1 MNKKAQEWFEAKN
14 LDENLKK
21 QLLSYNEEQLN
32 DAFYT
37 DISFGTGGMRGVIG
51 AGTNRMNIYTL
62 RRANYGY
69 GKVLLA
75 HYEKPSVVIAY
86 DPRHMSYE
94 FSRDSACV
102 LASLG
107 IKVYLFDKITPTPEL
122 SFAVRFLHATGGIV
136 VTASHNPPE
145 YNGYKIYDHTGCQ
158 YVPELVDE
166 VIKEIDAA
174 PSYFDIVPKDYD
186 ALVKDG
192 LIEIVGPV
200 IDEAFL
206 NAVKGIQVKKDAKKE
221 IKIVFT
227 PLHGTSGY
235 LGKKLLTDLGY
246 DFVCVKEQ
254 MVPDGDFT
262 TVKSPNPENAS
273 AFELAIKYAKEANAD
288 LVIATDPDADRLG
301 IAVLHNGE
309 YHYLTGN
316 QTGAILINYLCTFRP
331 FPKAKLF
338 NTIVTGDLG
347 AKIARAHGIETF
359 STLTG
364 FKYIGEQAR
373 LLEGTDT
380 LFFFG
385 YEESYGYVIGDFVRD
400 KDSLQAI
407 TMISEAANYYHSI
420 GKDLVEVLNDLF
432 KEYGYHKEGLVNI
445 GLAGEEGAK
454 RIGRILDHFRY
465 HNPDGFDIV
474 AKEDYQLRKRTDYLD
489 GKETPLTLPISNV
502 VKFFLKDGSWF
513 VLRPSGTEPKMKVYI
528 ACVASSREE
537 AESKVKEIEDKVMKI
552 VEEVK

>member
-1 MNKKAQEWFEAKN
+1 MNNKAKEWFEAKN
-14 LDENLKK
+14 LEADLKE
-21 QLLSYNEEQLN
+21 QLNSYTEEELN

-37 DISFGTGGMRGVIG
+37 DITFGTGGMRGVIG

-75 HYEKPSVVIAY
+75 HYDNPSVAIAY
-86 DPRHMSYE
+86 DPRHKSLD
-94 FSRDSACV
+94 FAKDSARV

-107 IKVYLFDKITPTPEL
+107 VKVFLFDKITPTPEL

-158 YVPELVDE
+158 YVPDLVEE
-166 VIKEIDAA
+166 VISEIDKA
-174 PSYFDIVPKDYD
+174 PGYFDINPRPYSD
-186 ALVKDG
+186 LVKEG
-192 LIEIVGPV
+192 LIEIVGPEV
-200 IDEAFL
+200 DEAFL
-206 NAVKGIQVKKDAKKE
+206 NAVKGIQVKVGAKKE

-235 LGKKLLTDLGY
+235 LGSKLLTDLGY
-246 DFVCVKEQ
+246 DFVAVKEQ
-254 MVPDGDFT
+254 MVPDGDFS

-273 AFELAIKYAKEANAD
+273 AFELAIKYAKDAHAD

-309 YHYLTGN
+309 YKYLTGN
-316 QTGAILINYLCTFRP
+316 QTGAILINYLCKFRP

-338 NTIVTGDLG
+338 NTIVTGSLG
-347 AKIARAHGIETF
+347 AEIAKKHGIETF

-364 FKYIGEQAR
+364 FKYIGEQAT
-373 LLEGTDT
+373 LLENTNT
-380 LFFFG
+380 KFFFG

-420 GKDLVEVLNDLF
+420 GKTLVDVLEDLY
-432 KEYGYHKEGLVNI
+432 KEYGYHQEGLVNI

-454 RIGRILDHFRY
+454 KIGRILNHFRVS
-465 HNPDGFDIV
+465 NPAGFDIV
-474 AKEDYQLRKRTDYLD
+474 AKEDYELRKRYDYVT
-489 GKETPLTLPISNV
+489 GKESDLTLPVSNV
-502 VKFFLKDGSWF
+502 IKFFLKDGSWF

-528 ACVASSREE
+528 ACVAPTMD
-537 AESKVKEIEDKVMKI
+537 AAKAKVKEIEDKVMKI
-552 VEEVK
+552 VGDIE

>member
-1 MNKKAQEWFEAKN
+1 MNNKAKVWFEAKN
-14 LDENLKK
+14 LEADLKE
-21 QLLSYNEEQLN
+21 QLNSYTEEQLN

-37 DISFGTGGMRGVIG
+37 DITFGTGGMRGVIG

-75 HYEKPSVVIAY
+75 HYDKPSVAIAY
-86 DPRHMSYE
+86 DPRHKSLD
-94 FSRDSACV
+94 FAKDSARV

-107 IKVYLFDKITPTPEL
+107 IKVFLFDKITPTPEL

-158 YVPELVDE
+158 YVPDLVDE
-166 VIKEIDAA
+166 VIKEIDKA
-174 PSYFDIVPKDYD
+174 PGYFDINPKPYD
-186 ALVKDG
+186 ELVKEG
-192 LIEIVGPV
+192 LIEIIGKEV
-200 IDEAFL
+200 DEAFL
-206 NAVKGIQVKKDAKKE
+206 NAVKGIQVKAGAKKE

-235 LGKKLLTDLGY
+235 LGSKLLTDLGY
-246 DFVCVKEQ
+246 DFVAVKEQ
-254 MVPDGDFT
+254 MVPDGDFS

-309 YHYLTGN
+309 YKYLTGN
-316 QTGAILINYLCTFRP
+316 QTGAVLINYLCKFRP

-338 NTIVTGDLG
+338 NTIVTGSLG
-347 AKIARAHGIETF
+347 AEIAEKHGIETF

-364 FKYIGEQAR
+364 FKYIGEQAT

-380 LFFFG
+380 KFFFG

-420 GKDLVEVLNDLF
+420 GKTLVDVLEDLY
-432 KEYGYHKEGLVNI
+432 KEYGYHQEGLVNI

-454 RIGRILDHFRY
+454 KIGRILNHFRVN
-465 HNPDGFDIV
+465 NPAGFDIV
-474 AKEDYQLRKRTDYLD
+474 AKEDYELRKRYDYLE
-489 GKETPLTLPISNV
+489 GKESNLTLPVSNV
-502 VKFFLKDGSWF
+502 IKFFLKDGSWF

-528 ACVASSREE
+528 ACVAPSMDD
-537 AESKVKEIEDKVMKI
+537 AKAKVKDIENKVMKI
-552 VEEVK
+552 VGDID

>member
-1 MNKKAQEWFEAKN
+1 MNNKAKVWFEAKN
-14 LDENLKK
+14 LEADLKE
-21 QLLSYNEEQLN
+21 QLNSYTEEQLN

-37 DISFGTGGMRGVIG
+37 DITFGTGGMRGVIG

-75 HYEKPSVVIAY
+75 HYDKPSVAIAY
-86 DPRHMSYE
+86 DPRHKSLD
-94 FSRDSACV
+94 FAKDSARV

-107 IKVYLFDKITPTPEL
+107 IKVFLFDKITPTPEL

-158 YVPELVDE
+158 YVPDLVDE
-166 VIKEIDAA
+166 VIKEIDKA
-174 PSYFDIVPKDYD
+174 PGYFDINPKPYD
-186 ALVKDG
+186 ELVKEG
-192 LIEIVGPV
+192 LIEIIGKEV
-200 IDEAFL
+200 DEAFL
-206 NAVKGIQVKKDAKKE
+206 NAVKGIQVKAGAKKE

-235 LGKKLLTDLGY
+235 LGSKLLTDLGY
-246 DFVCVKEQ
+246 DFVAVKEQ
-254 MVPDGDFT
+254 MVPDGDFS

-301 IAVLHNGE
+301 ISVLHNGE
-309 YHYLTGN
+309 YKYLTGN
-316 QTGAILINYLCTFRP
+316 QTGAVLINYLCKFRP

-338 NTIVTGDLG
+338 NTIVTGSLG
-347 AKIARAHGIETF
+347 AEIAEKHGIETF

-364 FKYIGEQAR
+364 FKYIGEQAT

-380 LFFFG
+380 KFFFG

-420 GKDLVEVLNDLF
+420 GKTLVDVLEDLY
-432 KEYGYHKEGLVNI
+432 KEYGYHQEGLVNI

-454 RIGRILDHFRY
+454 KIGRILNHFRVN
-465 HNPDGFDIV
+465 NPAGFDIV
-474 AKEDYQLRKRTDYLD
+474 AKEDYELRKRYDYLE
-489 GKETPLTLPISNV
+489 GKESNLTLPVSNV
-502 VKFFLKDGSWF
+502 IKFFLKDGSWF

-528 ACVASSREE
+528 ACVAPSMDE
-537 AESKVKEIEDKVMKI
+537 AKAKVKDIENKVMKI
-552 VEEVK
+552 VGDID

>member
-1 MNKKAQEWFEAKN
+1 MNNKARVWFEAKN
-14 LDENLKK
+14 LEADLKE
-21 QLLSYNEEQLN
+21 QLNSYTEEELN

-37 DISFGTGGMRGVIG
+37 DITFGTGGMRGVIG

-75 HYEKPSVVIAY
+75 HYDKPSVAIAY
-86 DPRHMSYE
+86 DPRHKSLD
-94 FSRDSACV
+94 FAKDSARV

-107 IKVYLFDKITPTPEL
+107 VKVFLFDKITPTPEL

-158 YVPELVDE
+158 YVPDLVDE
-166 VIKEIDAA
+166 VIKEIDKA
-174 PSYFDIVPKDYD
+174 PGYFDINPRPYED
-186 ALVKDG
+186 LVKEG
-192 LIEIVGPV
+192 LIEIVGPEV
-200 IDEAFL
+200 DEAFL
-206 NAVKGIQVKKDAKKE
+206 NAVKGIQVKVGAKKE

-235 LGKKLLTDLGY
+235 LGSKLLTDLGY
-246 DFVCVKEQ
+246 DFVAVKEQ
-254 MVPDGDFT
+254 MVPDGDFS

-273 AFELAIKYAKEANAD
+273 AFELAIKYAKDVKAD

-309 YHYLTGN
+309 YKYLTGN
-316 QTGAILINYLCTFRP
+316 QTGAILINYLCKFRP

-338 NTIVTGDLG
+338 NTIVTGSLG
-347 AKIARAHGIETF
+347 AEIAKKHGIETF

-364 FKYIGEQAR
+364 FKYIGEQAT

-380 LFFFG
+380 KFFFG

-420 GKDLVEVLNDLF
+420 GKTLVDVLEDLY
-432 KEYGYHKEGLVNI
+432 KEYGYHQEGLVNI

-454 RIGRILDHFRY
+454 KIGRILNHFRVS
-465 HNPDGFDIV
+465 NPAGFDIV
-474 AKEDYQLRKRTDYLD
+474 AKEDYELRKRYDYVA
-489 GKETPLTLPISNV
+489 GKESDLTLPVSNV
-502 VKFFLKDGSWF
+502 IKFFLKDGSWF

-528 ACVASSREE
+528 ACVASTMD
-537 AESKVKEIEDKVMKI
+537 AAKAKVKEIEDKVMKI
-552 VEEVK
+552 VGDIE

>member
-1 MNKKAQEWFEAKN
+1 MNNKARVWFEAKN
-14 LDENLKK
+14 LEADLKE
-21 QLLSYNEEQLN
+21 QLNSYTEEELN

-37 DISFGTGGMRGVIG
+37 DITFGTGGMRGVIG

-75 HYEKPSVVIAY
+75 HYDKPSVASAY
-86 DPRHMSYE
+86 DPRHKSLD
-94 FSRDSACV
+94 FAKDSARV

-107 IKVYLFDKITPTPEL
+107 VKVFLFDKITPTPEL

-158 YVPELVDE
+158 YVPDLVDE
-166 VIKEIDAA
+166 VIKEIDKA
-174 PSYFDIVPKDYD
+174 PGYFDINPRPYED
-186 ALVKDG
+186 LVKEG
-192 LIEIVGPV
+192 LIEIVGPEV
-200 IDEAFL
+200 DEAFL
-206 NAVKGIQVKKDAKKE
+206 NAVKGIQVKVGAKKE

-235 LGKKLLTDLGY
+235 LGSKLLTDLGY
-246 DFVCVKEQ
+246 DFVAVKEQ
-254 MVPDGDFT
+254 MVPDGDFS

-273 AFELAIKYAKEANAD
+273 AFELAIKYAKDVKAD

-309 YHYLTGN
+309 YKYLTGN
-316 QTGAILINYLCTFRP
+316 QTGAILINYLCEFRP

-338 NTIVTGDLG
+338 NTIVTGSLG
-347 AKIARAHGIETF
+347 AEIAQKHGIETF

-364 FKYIGEQAR
+364 FKYIGEQAT

-380 LFFFG
+380 KFFFG

-420 GKDLVEVLNDLF
+420 GKTLVDVLEDLY
-432 KEYGYHKEGLVNI
+432 KEYGYHQEGLVNI

-454 RIGRILDHFRY
+454 KIGRILNHFRVS
-465 HNPDGFDIV
+465 NPAGFDIV
-474 AKEDYQLRKRTDYLD
+474 AKEDYELRKRYDYVA
-489 GKETPLTLPISNV
+489 GKESDLTLPVSNV
-502 VKFFLKDGSWF
+502 IKFFLKDGSWF

-528 ACVASSREE
+528 ACVAPSIE
-537 AESKVKEIEDKVMKI
+537 AAKAKVKEIEDKVMKI
-552 VEEVK
+552 VGDIE

>member
-1 MNKKAQEWFEAKN
+1 MNNKARVWFEAKN
-14 LDENLKK
+14 LEADLKE
-21 QLLSYNEEQLN
+21 QLNSYTEEQLN

-37 DISFGTGGMRGVIG
+37 DITFGTGGMRGVIG

-75 HYEKPSVVIAY
+75 HYDKPSVAIAY
-86 DPRHMSYE
+86 DPRHKSLD
-94 FSRDSACV
+94 FAKDSARV

-107 IKVYLFDKITPTPEL
+107 IKVFLFDKITPTPEL

-158 YVPELVDE
+158 YVPDLVDE
-166 VIKEIDAA
+166 VIKEIDKA
-174 PSYFDIVPKDYD
+174 PVYFDINPKPYEE
-186 ALVKDG
+186 LVKEG
-192 LIEIVGPV
+192 LIEIIGKEV
-200 IDEAFL
+200 DEAFL
-206 NAVKGIQVKKDAKKE
+206 NAVKGIQVKAGAKKE
-221 IKIVFT
+221 IKIIFT

-235 LGKKLLTDLGY
+235 LGSKLLTDLGY
-246 DFVCVKEQ
+246 DFVAVKEQ
-254 MVPDGDFT
+254 MVPDGDFS

-309 YHYLTGN
+309 YKYLTGN
-316 QTGAILINYLCTFRP
+316 QTGAVLINYLCKFRP

-338 NTIVTGDLG
+338 NTIVTGSLG
-347 AKIARAHGIETF
+347 AEIAQKHGIETF

-364 FKYIGEQAR
+364 FKYIGEQAT

-380 LFFFG
+380 KFFFG

-420 GKDLVEVLNDLF
+420 GKTLVDVLEDLY
-432 KEYGYHKEGLVNI
+432 KEYGYHQEGLVNI

-454 RIGRILDHFRY
+454 KIGRILNHFRVN
-465 HNPDGFDIV
+465 NPAGFDIV
-474 AKEDYQLRKRTDYLD
+474 AKEDYELRKRYDYLE
-489 GKETPLTLPISNV
+489 GKESDLTLPVSNV
-502 VKFFLKDGSWF
+502 IKFFLKDGSWF

-528 ACVASSREE
+528 ACVAPSMDE
-537 AESKVKEIEDKVMKI
+537 AKAKVKDIENKVMKI
-552 VEEVK
+552 VGDID

>member
-1 MNKKAQEWFEAKN
+1 MNNKARVWFEAKN
-14 LDENLKK
+14 LETDLKE
-21 QLLSYNEEQLN
+21 QLNSYTEEELN

-37 DISFGTGGMRGVIG
+37 DITFGTGGMRGVIG

-75 HYEKPSVVIAY
+75 HYDKPSVAIAY
-86 DPRHMSYE
+86 DPRHKSLD
-94 FSRDSACV
+94 FAKDSARV

-107 IKVYLFDKITPTPEL
+107 VKVFLFDKITPTPEL

-158 YVPELVDE
+158 YVPDLVDE
-166 VIKEIDAA
+166 VIKEIDKA
-174 PSYFDIVPKDYD
+174 PGYFDINPRPYED
-186 ALVKDG
+186 LVKEG
-192 LIEIVGPV
+192 LIEIVGPEV
-200 IDEAFL
+200 DEAFL
-206 NAVKGIQVKKDAKKE
+206 NDVKGIQVKVGAKKE

-235 LGKKLLTDLGY
+235 LGSKLLTDLGY
-246 DFVCVKEQ
+246 DFVAVKEQ
-254 MVPDGDFT
+254 MVPDGDFS

-273 AFELAIKYAKEANAD
+273 AFELAIKYAKDVNAD

-309 YHYLTGN
+309 YKYLTGN
-316 QTGAILINYLCTFRP
+316 QTGAVLINYLCKFRP

-338 NTIVTGDLG
+338 NTIVTGSLG
-347 AKIARAHGIETF
+347 AEIAEKHGIETF

-364 FKYIGEQAR
+364 FKYIGEQAT

-380 LFFFG
+380 KFFFG

-420 GKDLVEVLNDLF
+420 GKTLVDVLEDLY
-432 KEYGYHKEGLVNI
+432 KEYGYHQEGLVNI

-454 RIGRILDHFRY
+454 KIGRILNHFRVS
-465 HNPDGFDIV
+465 NPAGFDIV
-474 AKEDYQLRKRTDYLD
+474 AKEDYELRKRYDYVA
-489 GKETPLTLPISNV
+489 GKESDLTLPVSNV
-502 VKFFLKDGSWF
+502 IKFFLKDGSWF

-528 ACVASSREE
+528 ACVAPTME
-537 AESKVKEIEDKVMKI
+537 AAKAKVKEIEDKVMKI
-552 VEEVK
+552 VGDIE

>member
-1 MNKKAQEWFEAKN
+1 MNNKAKVWFEAKN
-14 LDENLKK
+14 LEADLKE
-21 QLLSYNEEQLN
+21 QLNSYTEEQLN

-37 DISFGTGGMRGVIG
+37 DITFGTGGMRGVIG

-75 HYEKPSVVIAY
+75 HYDKPSVAIAY
-86 DPRHMSYE
+86 DPRHKSLD
-94 FSRDSACV
+94 FAKDSARV

-107 IKVYLFDKITPTPEL
+107 IKVFLFDKITPTPEL

-158 YVPELVDE
+158 YVPDLVDE
-166 VIKEIDAA
+166 VIKEIDKA
-174 PSYFDIVPKDYD
+174 PGYFDINPSSYD
-186 ALVKDG
+186 ELVKEG
-192 LIEIVGPV
+192 LIEIIGKEV
-200 IDEAFL
+200 DEAFL
-206 NAVKGIQVKKDAKKE
+206 NAVKGIQVKAGAKKE

-235 LGKKLLTDLGY
+235 LGSKLLTDLGY
-246 DFVCVKEQ
+246 DFVAVKEQ
-254 MVPDGDFT
+254 MVPDGDFS

-273 AFELAIKYAKEANAD
+273 AFELAIKYAKDAKAD

-309 YHYLTGN
+309 YKYLTGN
-316 QTGAILINYLCTFRP
+316 QTGAILINYLCKFRP

-338 NTIVTGDLG
+338 NTIVTGSLG
-347 AKIARAHGIETF
+347 AEIAQRHGIETF

-364 FKYIGEQAR
+364 FKYIGEQAT

-380 LFFFG
+380 KFFFG

-420 GKDLVEVLNDLF
+420 GKTLVDVLEDLY
-432 KEYGYHKEGLVNI
+432 KEYGYHQEGLVNI

-454 RIGRILDHFRY
+454 KIGRILNHFRVN
-465 HNPDGFDIV
+465 NPAGFDIV
-474 AKEDYQLRKRTDYLD
+474 AKEDYELRKRYDYAS
-489 GKETPLTLPISNV
+489 GKESDLTLPVSNV
-502 VKFFLKDGSWF
+502 IKFFLKDGSWF

-528 ACVASSREE
+528 ACVAPTMDE
-537 AESKVKEIEDKVMKI
+537 AKAKVKEIEDKVMKI
-552 VEEVK
+552 VGDIE

>member
-1 MNKKAQEWFEAKN
+1 MNNKAKVWFEAKN
-14 LDENLKK
+14 LEADLKE
-21 QLLSYNEEQLN
+21 QLNSYTEEQLN

-37 DISFGTGGMRGVIG
+37 DITFGTGGMRGVIG

-75 HYEKPSVVIAY
+75 HYDKPSVAIAY
-86 DPRHMSYE
+86 DPRHKSLD
-94 FSRDSACV
+94 FAKDSARV

-107 IKVYLFDKITPTPEL
+107 IKVFLFDKITPTPEL

-158 YVPELVDE
+158 YVPDLVDE
-166 VIKEIDAA
+166 VIKEIDKA
-174 PSYFDIVPKDYD
+174 PGYFDINPSSYD
-186 ALVKDG
+186 ELVKEG
-192 LIEIVGPV
+192 LIEIIGKEV
-200 IDEAFL
+200 DEAFL
-206 NAVKGIQVKKDAKKE
+206 NAVKGIQVKAGAKKE

-235 LGKKLLTDLGY
+235 LGSKLLTDLGY
-246 DFVCVKEQ
+246 DFVAVKEQ
-254 MVPDGDFT
+254 MVPDGDFS

-273 AFELAIKYAKEANAD
+273 AFELAIKYAKDAKAD

-309 YHYLTGN
+309 YKYLTGN
-316 QTGAILINYLCTFRP
+316 QTGAILINYLCKFRP

-338 NTIVTGDLG
+338 NTIVTGSLG
-347 AKIARAHGIETF
+347 AEIAQRHGIETF

-364 FKYIGEQAR
+364 FKYIGEQAT

-380 LFFFG
+380 KFFFG

-420 GKDLVEVLNDLF
+420 GKTLVDVLEDLY
-432 KEYGYHKEGLVNI
+432 KEYGYHQEGLVNI

-454 RIGRILDHFRY
+454 KIGRILNHFRVS
-465 HNPDGFDIV
+465 NPAGFDIV
-474 AKEDYQLRKRTDYLD
+474 AKEDYELRKRYDYVA
-489 GKETPLTLPISNV
+489 GKESDLTLPVSNV
-502 VKFFLKDGSWF
+502 IKFFLKDGSWF

-528 ACVASSREE
+528 ACVAPTMD
-537 AESKVKEIEDKVMKI
+537 AAKAKVKEIEDKVMKI
-552 VEEVK
+552 VGDIE

>member
-1 MNKKAQEWFEAKN
+1 
-14 LDENLKK
+14 
-21 QLLSYNEEQLN
+21 QLN

-37 DISFGTGGMRGVIG
+37 DITFGTGGMRGVIG

-75 HYEKPSVVIAY
+75 HYDKPSVAIAY
-86 DPRHMSYE
+86 DPRHKSLD
-94 FSRDSACV
+94 FAKDSARV

-107 IKVYLFDKITPTPEL
+107 IKVFLFDKITPTPEL

-158 YVPELVDE
+158 YVPDLVDE
-166 VIKEIDAA
+166 VIKEIDKA
-174 PSYFDIVPKDYD
+174 PGYFDINPKPYD
-186 ALVKDG
+186 ELVKEG
-192 LIEIVGPV
+192 LIEIIGKEV
-200 IDEAFL
+200 DEAFL
-206 NAVKGIQVKKDAKKE
+206 NAVKGIQVKAGAKKE

-235 LGKKLLTDLGY
+235 LGSKLLTDLGY
-246 DFVCVKEQ
+246 DFVAVKEQ
-254 MVPDGDFT
+254 MVPDGDFS

-309 YHYLTGN
+309 YKYLTGN
-316 QTGAILINYLCTFRP
+316 QTGAVLINYLCKFRP

-338 NTIVTGDLG
+338 NTIVTGSLG
-347 AKIARAHGIETF
+347 AEIAKKHGIETF

-364 FKYIGEQAR
+364 FKYIGEQAT

-380 LFFFG
+380 KFFFG

-420 GKDLVEVLNDLF
+420 GKTLVDVLEDLY
-432 KEYGYHKEGLVNI
+432 KEYGYHQEGLVNI

-454 RIGRILDHFRY
+454 KIGRILNHFRVN
-465 HNPDGFDIV
+465 NPAGFDIV
-474 AKEDYQLRKRTDYLD
+474 AKEDYELRKRYDYLE
-489 GKETPLTLPISNV
+489 GKESNLTLPVSNV
-502 VKFFLKDGSWF
+502 IKFFLKDGSWF

-528 ACVASSREE
+528 ACVAPSMDE
-537 AESKVKEIEDKVMKI
+537 AKAKVKDIENKVMKI
-552 VEEVK
+552 VGDID

>member
-14 LDENLKK
+14 LEESLKK
-21 QLLSYNEEQLN
+21 QLHSYTEEELN

-37 DISFGTGGMRGVIG
+37 DISFGTGGMRGIIG

-75 HYEKPSVVIAY
+75 HYDSPSVVIAY
-86 DPRHMSYE
+86 DPRHKSLD
-94 FSRDSACV
+94 FAKDSACV

-107 IKVYLFDKITPTPEL
+107 VKVYLFDKITPTPEL
-122 SFAVRFLHATGGIV
+122 SFAVRFLKATGGIV

-166 VIKEIDAA
+166 VISEINKA
-174 PSYFDIVPKDYD
+174 PSYFDINPKPYD
-186 ALVKDG
+186 ELLEKG
-192 LIEIVGPV
+192 MIEIVGPT

-206 NAVKGIQVKKDAKKE
+206 NAVKGIQVKVGAKKE

-246 DFVCVKEQ
+246 DFVCVEEQ
-254 MVPDGDFT
+254 MVPDANFT

-273 AFELAIKYAKEANAD
+273 AFELAIKYAKKANAD

-309 YHYLTGN
+309 YHFLTGN
-316 QTGAILINYLCTFRP
+316 QTGAILINYLCKFRP
-331 FPKAKLF
+331 YPKAKLF
-338 NTIVTGDLG
+338 NTVVTGSLG
-347 AKIARAHGIETF
+347 AEIAAKHGIETF

-364 FKYIGEQAR
+364 FKYIGEQAT

-380 LFFFG
+380 KFFFG

-420 GKDLVEVLNDLF
+420 GKTLVDVLEDLY
-432 KEYGYHKEGLVNI
+432 KEYGYHQEGLVNI

-454 RIGRILDHFRY
+454 RIARILDHFRK
-465 HNPDGFDIV
+465 HNPAGFDIV
-474 AKEDYQLRKRTDYLD
+474 AKEDYELRVRCDYVKD
-489 GKETPLTLPISNV
+489 EESKLTLPVSNV
-502 VKFFLKDGSWF
+502 IKFFLKDGSWF

-528 ACVASSREE
+528 ACVDSTLDGAKT
-537 AESKVKEIEDKVMKI
+537 KVKEIETKVMKI
-552 VEEVK
+552 VEEIK

>member
-1 MNKKAQEWFEAKN
+1 MNKKAKEWFDAKCLEAD
-14 LDENLKK
+14 LRE
-21 QLLSYNEEQLN
+21 QLNSYSEEELN

-37 DISFGTGGMRGVIG
+37 DITFGTGGMRGVIG

-75 HYEKPSVVIAY
+75 HYDKPSVAIAY
-86 DPRHMSYE
+86 DPRHKSLD
-94 FSRDSACV
+94 FAKDSARV

-107 IKVYLFDKITPTPEL
+107 VKVFLFDKITPTPEL

-158 YVPELVDE
+158 YVPDLVEE
-166 VIKEIDAA
+166 VIREIDKA
-174 PSYFDIVPKDYD
+174 PGYFDIQPREYD
-186 ALVKDG
+186 ELVKEG

-200 IDEAFL
+200 IDEAYL
-206 NAVKGIQVKKDAKKE
+206 NAVKGIQVKVGAKKE

-235 LGKKLLTDLGY
+235 LGSKLLTDLGY
-246 DFVCVKEQ
+246 DFVAVKEQ
-254 MVPDGDFT
+254 MVPDGDFS

-273 AFELAIKYAKEANAD
+273 AFELAIKYAKEAKAD

-309 YHYLTGN
+309 YKYLTGN
-316 QTGAILINYLCTFRP
+316 QTGAILINYLCKFRP
-331 FPKAKLF
+331 FSKAKLF
-338 NTIVTGDLG
+338 NTIVTGSLG
-347 AKIARAHGIETF
+347 AEIAQKHGIETF

-364 FKYIGEQAR
+364 FKYIGEQAT

-380 LFFFG
+380 KFFFG

-420 GKDLVEVLNDLF
+420 GKTLVDVLEDLY
-432 KEYGYHKEGLVNI
+432 KEYGYHQEGLVNI

-454 RIGRILDHFRY
+454 KIGRILNHFRVN
-465 HNPDGFDIV
+465 NPAGFDIV
-474 AKEDYQLRKRTDYLD
+474 AKEDYELRKRYDYLA
-489 GKETPLTLPISNV
+489 GKESDLTLPVSNV
-502 VKFFLKDGSWF
+502 IKFFLRDGSWF

-528 ACVASSREE
+528 ACVAPSMED
-537 AESKVKEIEDKVMKI
+537 AKAKVKEIEDKVMKI
-552 VEEVK
+552 VGDIE

>member
-1 MNKKAQEWFEAKN
+1 MNNKAKVWFEAKN
-14 LDENLKK
+14 LEADLKE
-21 QLLSYNEEQLN
+21 QLNSYTEEQLN

-37 DISFGTGGMRGVIG
+37 DITFGTGGMRGVIG

-75 HYEKPSVVIAY
+75 HYDKPSVAIAY
-86 DPRHMSYE
+86 DPRHKSLD
-94 FSRDSACV
+94 FAKDSARV

-107 IKVYLFDKITPTPEL
+107 VKVFLFDKITPTPEL

-158 YVPELVDE
+158 YVPDLVDE
-166 VIKEIDAA
+166 VIKEIDKA
-174 PSYFDIVPKDYD
+174 PGYFDINPSSYD
-186 ALVKDG
+186 ELVKEG
-192 LIEIVGPV
+192 LIEIIGKEV
-200 IDEAFL
+200 DEAFL
-206 NAVKGIQVKKDAKKE
+206 NAVKGIQVKAGAKKE

-235 LGKKLLTDLGY
+235 LGSKLLTDLGY
-246 DFVCVKEQ
+246 DFVAVKEQ
-254 MVPDGDFT
+254 MVPDGDFS

-273 AFELAIKYAKEANAD
+273 AFELAIKYAKDAKAD

-309 YHYLTGN
+309 YKYLTGN
-316 QTGAILINYLCTFRP
+316 QTGAILINYLCKFRP

-338 NTIVTGDLG
+338 NTIVTGSLG
-347 AKIARAHGIETF
+347 AEIAQRHGIETF

-364 FKYIGEQAR
+364 FKYIGEQDT

-380 LFFFG
+380 KFFFG

-420 GKDLVEVLNDLF
+420 GKTLVDVLEDLY
-432 KEYGYHKEGLVNI
+432 KEYGYHQEGLVNI

-454 RIGRILDHFRY
+454 KIGRILNHFRVN
-465 HNPDGFDIV
+465 NPAGFDIV
-474 AKEDYQLRKRTDYLD
+474 AKEDYELRKRYDYAS
-489 GKETPLTLPISNV
+489 GKESDLTLPVSNV
-502 VKFFLKDGSWF
+502 IKFFLKDGSWF

-528 ACVASSREE
+528 ACVAPTMDE
-537 AESKVKEIEDKVMKI
+537 AKAKVKEIEDKVMKI
-552 VEEVK
+552 VGDIE

>member
-1 MNKKAQEWFEAKN
+1 MNNKARVWFEAKN
-14 LDENLKK
+14 LETDLKE
-21 QLLSYNEEQLN
+21 QLNSYTEEELN

-37 DISFGTGGMRGVIG
+37 DITFGTGGMRGVIG

-75 HYEKPSVVIAY
+75 HYDKPSVAIAY
-86 DPRHMSYE
+86 DPRHKSLD
-94 FSRDSACV
+94 FAKDSARV

-107 IKVYLFDKITPTPEL
+107 VKVFLFDKITPTPEL

-158 YVPELVDE
+158 YVPDLVDE
-166 VIKEIDAA
+166 VIKEIDKA
-174 PSYFDIVPKDYD
+174 PGYFDINPRPYED
-186 ALVKDG
+186 LVKEG
-192 LIEIVGPV
+192 LIEIVGPEV
-200 IDEAFL
+200 DETFL
-206 NAVKGIQVKKDAKKE
+206 NAVKGIQVKVGAKKE

-235 LGKKLLTDLGY
+235 LGSKLLTDLGY
-246 DFVCVKEQ
+246 DFVAVKEQ
-254 MVPDGDFT
+254 MVPDGDFS

-273 AFELAIKYAKEANAD
+273 AFELAIKYAKDVNAD

-309 YHYLTGN
+309 YKYLTGN
-316 QTGAILINYLCTFRP
+316 QTGAVLINYLCKFRP

-338 NTIVTGDLG
+338 NTIVTGSLG
-347 AKIARAHGIETF
+347 AEIAEKHGIETF

-364 FKYIGEQAR
+364 FKYIGEQAT

-380 LFFFG
+380 KFFFG

-420 GKDLVEVLNDLF
+420 GKTLVDVLEDLY
-432 KEYGYHKEGLVNI
+432 KEYGYHQEGLVNI

-454 RIGRILDHFRY
+454 KIGRILNHFRVS
-465 HNPDGFDIV
+465 NPAGFDIV
-474 AKEDYQLRKRTDYLD
+474 AKEDYELRKRYDYVA
-489 GKETPLTLPISNV
+489 GKESSLTLPVSNV
-502 VKFFLKDGSWF
+502 IKFFLKDGSWF

-528 ACVASSREE
+528 ACVAPTMEE
-537 AESKVKEIEDKVMKI
+537 AKAKVKEIEDKVMKI
-552 VEEVK
+552 VGDIE

>member
-1 MNKKAQEWFEAKN
+1 MNNKAKEWFEAKN
-14 LDENLKK
+14 LEESLKK
-21 QLLSYNEEQLN
+21 QLNSYTEEQLN

-69 GKVLLA
+69 GQVLLA
-75 HYEKPSVVIAY
+75 HYKKPSVAIAY
-86 DPRHMSYE
+86 DPRHKSLD
-94 FSRDSACV
+94 FAKDSACV
-102 LASLG
+102 LATLG

-122 SFAVRFLHATGGIV
+122 SFAVRFLKASGGIV

-158 YVPELVDE
+158 YVPELVEE
-166 VIKEIDAA
+166 VIREIDKA
-174 PSYFDIVPKDYD
+174 PGYFEIEPKSYDE
-186 ALVKDG
+186 LVKEG
-192 LIEIVGPV
+192 MIEIVGAK
-200 IDEAFL
+200 IDQAFL
-206 NAVKGIQVKKDAKKE
+206 DAVKGIQVKKDAKKE

-235 LGKKLLTDLGY
+235 LGRKLLTDLGY
-246 DFVCVKEQ
+246 DFVCVEEQ
-254 MVPDGDFT
+254 MIPDANFT

-273 AFELAIKYAKEANAD
+273 AFELAIRYAKKANAD

-301 IAVLHNGE
+301 IAVLDNGE
-309 YHYLTGN
+309 YHFLTGN
-316 QTGAILINYLCTFRP
+316 QTGAILINYLCKFRLY
-331 FPKAKLF
+331 KDAKLF

-347 AKIARAHGIETF
+347 AKIAKKHGIPTV

-373 LLEGTDT
+373 LLEGTST
-380 LFFFG
+380 KFFFG

-420 GKDLVEVLNDLF
+420 GKTLVQVLNELF
-432 KEYGYHKEGLVNI
+432 EEYGYHKEDLVNI

-454 RIGRILDHFRY
+454 KIGRIIDHFRH
-465 HNPDGFDIV
+465 HNPECFDI
-474 AKEDYQLRKRTDYLD
+474 AIKEDYELRVRLDYINH
-489 GKETPLTLPISNV
+489 KEEALTLPVSNV
-502 VKFFLKDGSWF
+502 VKFILKDGSWF

-528 ACVASSREE
+528 ACVGKNQEDALNKVASI
-537 AESKVKEIEDKVMKI
+537 KENVMKI
-552 VEEVK
+552 VEGIE

>member
-1 MNKKAQEWFEAKN
+1 MNNKAKVWFEAKN
-14 LDENLKK
+14 LEADLKE
-21 QLLSYNEEQLN
+21 QLNSYTEEQLN

-37 DISFGTGGMRGVIG
+37 DITFGTGGMRGVIG

-75 HYEKPSVVIAY
+75 HYDKPSVAIAY
-86 DPRHMSYE
+86 DPRRKSLD
-94 FSRDSACV
+94 FAKDSARV

-107 IKVYLFDKITPTPEL
+107 IKVFLFDKITPTPEL

-158 YVPELVDE
+158 YVPDLVDE
-166 VIKEIDAA
+166 VIKEIDKA
-174 PSYFDIVPKDYD
+174 PGYFDINPKPYEE
-186 ALVKDG
+186 LVKEG
-192 LIEIVGPV
+192 LIEIIGKEV
-200 IDEAFL
+200 DEAFL
-206 NAVKGIQVKKDAKKE
+206 NAVKGIQVKAGAKKE

-235 LGKKLLTDLGY
+235 LGSKLLTDLGY
-246 DFVCVKEQ
+246 DFVAVKEQ
-254 MVPDGDFT
+254 MVPDGDFS

-309 YHYLTGN
+309 YKYLTGN
-316 QTGAILINYLCTFRP
+316 QTGAVLINYLCKFRP

-338 NTIVTGDLG
+338 NTIVTGSLG
-347 AKIARAHGIETF
+347 AEIAEKHGIETF

-364 FKYIGEQAR
+364 FKYIGEQAT

-380 LFFFG
+380 KFFFG

-420 GKDLVEVLNDLF
+420 GKTLVDVLEDLY
-432 KEYGYHKEGLVNI
+432 KEYGYHQEGLVNI

-454 RIGRILDHFRY
+454 KIGRILNHFRVN
-465 HNPDGFDIV
+465 NPEGFDIV
-474 AKEDYQLRKRTDYLD
+474 AKEDYELRKRYDYLE
-489 GKETPLTLPISNV
+489 GKESNLTLPVSNV
-502 VKFFLKDGSWF
+502 IKFFLKDGSWF

-528 ACVASSREE
+528 ACVAPSMDE
-537 AESKVKEIEDKVMKI
+537 AKAKVKDIENKVMKI
-552 VEEVK
+552 VGDID

>member
-1 MNKKAQEWFEAKN
+1 MNNKAKVWFEAKN
-14 LDENLKK
+14 LEADLKE
-21 QLLSYNEEQLN
+21 QLNSYTEEQLN

-37 DISFGTGGMRGVIG
+37 DITFGTGGMRGVIG

-75 HYEKPSVVIAY
+75 HYDKPSVAIAY
-86 DPRHMSYE
+86 DPRHKSLD
-94 FSRDSACV
+94 FAKDSARV

-107 IKVYLFDKITPTPEL
+107 VKVFLFDKITPTPEL

-158 YVPELVDE
+158 YVPDLVDE
-166 VIKEIDAA
+166 VIKEIDKA
-174 PSYFDIVPKDYD
+174 PGYFDINPSSYD
-186 ALVKDG
+186 ELVKEG
-192 LIEIVGPV
+192 LIEIIGKEV
-200 IDEAFL
+200 DEAFL
-206 NAVKGIQVKKDAKKE
+206 NAVKGIQVKAGAKKE

-235 LGKKLLTDLGY
+235 LGSKLLTDLGY
-246 DFVCVKEQ
+246 DFVAVKEQ
-254 MVPDGDFT
+254 MVPDGDFS

-273 AFELAIKYAKEANAD
+273 AFELAIKYAKDAKAD

-309 YHYLTGN
+309 YKYLTGN
-316 QTGAILINYLCTFRP
+316 QTGAILINYLCKFRP

-338 NTIVTGDLG
+338 NTIVTGSLG
-347 AKIARAHGIETF
+347 AEIAQRHGIETF

-364 FKYIGEQAR
+364 FKYIGEQAT

-380 LFFFG
+380 KFFFG

-420 GKDLVEVLNDLF
+420 GKTLVDVLEDLY
-432 KEYGYHKEGLVNI
+432 KEYGYHQEGLVNI

-454 RIGRILDHFRY
+454 KIGRILNHFRVN
-465 HNPDGFDIV
+465 NPAGFDIV
-474 AKEDYQLRKRTDYLD
+474 AKEDYELRKRYDYAS
-489 GKETPLTLPISNV
+489 GKESDLTLPVSNV
-502 VKFFLKDGSWF
+502 IKFFLKDGSWF

-528 ACVASSREE
+528 ACVAPTMDE
-537 AESKVKEIEDKVMKI
+537 AKAKVKEIEDKVMKI
-552 VEEVK
+552 VGDIE

>member
-1 MNKKAQEWFEAKN
+1 MNNKARVWFEAKN
-14 LDENLKK
+14 LEADLKE
-21 QLLSYNEEQLN
+21 QLNSYTEEELN

-37 DISFGTGGMRGVIG
+37 DITFGTGGMRGVIG

-75 HYEKPSVVIAY
+75 HYDKPSVAIAY
-86 DPRHMSYE
+86 DPRHKSLD
-94 FSRDSACV
+94 FAKDSARV

-107 IKVYLFDKITPTPEL
+107 VKVFLFDKITPTPEL

-158 YVPELVDE
+158 YVPDLVDE
-166 VIKEIDAA
+166 VIKEIDKA
-174 PSYFDIVPKDYD
+174 PGYFDINPRPYED
-186 ALVKDG
+186 LVKEG
-192 LIEIVGPV
+192 LIEIVGPEV
-200 IDEAFL
+200 DEAFL
-206 NAVKGIQVKKDAKKE
+206 NAVKGIQVKVGAKKE

-235 LGKKLLTDLGY
+235 LGSKLLTDLGY
-246 DFVCVKEQ
+246 DFVAVKEQ
-254 MVPDGDFT
+254 MVPDGDFS

-273 AFELAIKYAKEANAD
+273 AFELAIKYAKDVKAD

-309 YHYLTGN
+309 YKYLTGN
-316 QTGAILINYLCTFRP
+316 QTGAILINYLCKFRP

-338 NTIVTGDLG
+338 NTIVTGSLG
-347 AKIARAHGIETF
+347 AEIAQKHGIETF

-364 FKYIGEQAR
+364 FKYIGEQAT

-380 LFFFG
+380 KFFFG

-420 GKDLVEVLNDLF
+420 GKTLVDVLEDLY
-432 KEYGYHKEGLVNI
+432 KEYGYHQEGLVNI

-454 RIGRILDHFRY
+454 KIGRILNHFRVS
-465 HNPDGFDIV
+465 NPAGFDIV
-474 AKEDYQLRKRTDYLD
+474 AKEDYELRKRYDYVA
-489 GKETPLTLPISNV
+489 GKESDLTLPVSNV
-502 VKFFLKDGSWF
+502 IKFFLKDGSWF

-528 ACVASSREE
+528 ACVASTMD
-537 AESKVKEIEDKVMKI
+537 AAKAKVKEIEDKVMKI
-552 VEEVK
+552 VGDIE

>member
-1 MNKKAQEWFEAKN
+1 MNNKARVWFEAKN
-14 LDENLKK
+14 LEADLKE
-21 QLLSYNEEQLN
+21 QLNSYTEEELN

-37 DISFGTGGMRGVIG
+37 DITFGTGGMRGVIG

-75 HYEKPSVVIAY
+75 HYDKPSVAIAY
-86 DPRHMSYE
+86 DPRHKSLD
-94 FSRDSACV
+94 FAKDSARV

-107 IKVYLFDKITPTPEL
+107 VKVFLFDKITPTPEL

-158 YVPELVDE
+158 YVPDLVDE
-166 VIKEIDAA
+166 VIKEIDKA
-174 PSYFDIVPKDYD
+174 PGYFDINPRPYED
-186 ALVKDG
+186 LVKEG
-192 LIEIVGPV
+192 LIEIVGPEV
-200 IDEAFL
+200 DEAFL
-206 NAVKGIQVKKDAKKE
+206 NAVKGIQVKVGAKKE

-235 LGKKLLTDLGY
+235 LGSKLLTDLGY
-246 DFVCVKEQ
+246 DFVAVKEQ
-254 MVPDGDFT
+254 MVPDGDFS

-273 AFELAIKYAKEANAD
+273 AFELAIKYAKDVKAD

-309 YHYLTGN
+309 YKYLTGN
-316 QTGAILINYLCTFRP
+316 QTGAILINYLCKFRP

-338 NTIVTGDLG
+338 NTIVTGSLG
-347 AKIARAHGIETF
+347 AEIAKKHGIETF

-364 FKYIGEQAR
+364 FKYIGEQAT
-373 LLEGTDT
+373 LLENTNT
-380 LFFFG
+380 KFFFG

-420 GKDLVEVLNDLF
+420 GKTLVDVLEDLY
-432 KEYGYHKEGLVNI
+432 KEYGYHQEGLVNI

-454 RIGRILDHFRY
+454 KIGRILNHFRVS
-465 HNPDGFDIV
+465 NPAGFDIV
-474 AKEDYQLRKRTDYLD
+474 AKEDYELRKRYDYVT
-489 GKETPLTLPISNV
+489 GKESDLTLPVSNV
-502 VKFFLKDGSWF
+502 IKFFLKDGSWF

-528 ACVASSREE
+528 ACVAPTMD
-537 AESKVKEIEDKVMKI
+537 AAKAKVKEIEDKVMKI
-552 VEEVK
+552 VGDIE

>member
-1 MNKKAQEWFEAKN
+1 MNKKAQEWFDAKN
-14 LDENLKK
+14 LEPSLKEE
-21 QLLSYNEEQLN
+21 LYSYTEEQLN

-37 DISFGTGGMRGVIG
+37 DITFGTGGMRGVIG

-75 HYEKPSVVIAY
+75 HYDNPSVAIAY
-86 DPRHMSYE
+86 DPRHKSLD
-94 FSRDSACV
+94 FARDSACV
-102 LASLG
+102 LASMG
-107 IKVYLFDKITPTPEL
+107 VKVFLFDKITPTPEL
-122 SFAVRFLHATGGIV
+122 SFAVRFLKATGGIV

-158 YVPELVDE
+158 YVPDLVEE
-166 VIKEIDAA
+166 VIGEIDKA
-174 PSYFDIVPKDYD
+174 PSYFDILPKDYD
-186 ALVKDG
+186 SLVKEG
-192 LIEIVGPV
+192 MIEIVGET
-200 IDEAFL
+200 IDKAFL
-206 NAVKGIQVKKDAKKE
+206 DAVKGIQVKKDAKKE

-254 MVPDGDFT
+254 MIPDANFT

-301 IAVLHNGE
+301 IAVLDKGE
-309 YHYLTGN
+309 YHFLTGN
-316 QTGAILINYLCTFRP
+316 QTGAILIDYLCKFRP
-331 FPKAKLF
+331 FKKAKLF

-347 AKIARAHGIETF
+347 AKIARCSGIETF

-364 FKYIGEQAR
+364 FKYIGEQAT

-380 LFFFG
+380 KFFFG

-420 GKDLVEVLNDLF
+420 GKTLVDVLEDLF
-432 KEYGYHKEGLVNI
+432 KEYGYHVEGLVNI

-465 HNPDGFDIV
+465 HNPEGFDIV
-474 AKEDYQLRKRTDYLD
+474 AKEDYQLRERYDYLTNS
-489 GKETPLTLPISNV
+489 KSALTLPISNV
-502 VKFFLKDGSWF
+502 VKFFLKDDSWF

-528 ACVASSREE
+528 ACVAKSKAE
-537 AESKVKEIEDKVMKI
+537 ANDKVKEIEDKVMKI
-552 VEEVK
+552 VNEVK

>member
-1 MNKKAQEWFEAKN
+1 MNKKAKEWFDAKCLEAD
-14 LDENLKK
+14 LRE
-21 QLLSYNEEQLN
+21 QLNSYSEEELN

-37 DISFGTGGMRGVIG
+37 DITFGTGGMRGVIG

-75 HYEKPSVVIAY
+75 HYDKPSVAIAY
-86 DPRHMSYE
+86 DPRHKSLD
-94 FSRDSACV
+94 FAKDSARV

-107 IKVYLFDKITPTPEL
+107 VKVFLFDKITPTPEL

-158 YVPELVDE
+158 YVPDLVEE
-166 VIKEIDAA
+166 VIREIDKA
-174 PSYFDIVPKDYD
+174 PGYFDIQPREYD
-186 ALVKDG
+186 ELVKEG

-206 NAVKGIQVKKDAKKE
+206 NAVKGIQVKVGAKKE

-235 LGKKLLTDLGY
+235 LGSKLLTDLGY
-246 DFVCVKEQ
+246 DFVAVKEQ
-254 MVPDGDFT
+254 MVPDGDFS

-273 AFELAIKYAKEANAD
+273 AFELAIKYAKEAKAD

-309 YHYLTGN
+309 YKYLTGN
-316 QTGAILINYLCTFRP
+316 QTGAILINYLCKFRP

-338 NTIVTGDLG
+338 NTIVTGSLG
-347 AKIARAHGIETF
+347 AEIAQKHGIETF

-364 FKYIGEQAR
+364 FKYIGEQAT

-380 LFFFG
+380 KFFFG

-420 GKDLVEVLNDLF
+420 GKTLVDVLEDLY
-432 KEYGYHKEGLVNI
+432 KEYGYHQEGLVNI

-454 RIGRILDHFRY
+454 KIGRILNHFRVN
-465 HNPDGFDIV
+465 NPAGFDIV
-474 AKEDYQLRKRTDYLD
+474 AKEDYELRKRYDYLE
-489 GKETPLTLPISNV
+489 GKESDLTLPVSNV
-502 VKFFLKDGSWF
+502 IKFFLRDGSWF

-528 ACVASSREE
+528 ACVAPSMED
-537 AESKVKEIEDKVMKI
+537 AKAKVKEIEDKVMKI
-552 VEEVK
+552 VGDIE

>member
-1 MNKKAQEWFEAKN
+1 MNNKARVWFEAKN
-14 LDENLKK
+14 LEADLKE
-21 QLLSYNEEQLN
+21 QLNSYTEEELN

-37 DISFGTGGMRGVIG
+37 DITFGTGGMRGVIG

-75 HYEKPSVVIAY
+75 HYDKPSVAIAY
-86 DPRHMSYE
+86 DPRHKSLD
-94 FSRDSACV
+94 FAKDSARV

-107 IKVYLFDKITPTPEL
+107 VKVFLFDKITPTPEL

-158 YVPELVDE
+158 YVPDLVDE
-166 VIKEIDAA
+166 VIKEIDKA
-174 PSYFDIVPKDYD
+174 PGYFDINPRPYED
-186 ALVKDG
+186 LVKEG
-192 LIEIVGPV
+192 LIEIVGPEV
-200 IDEAFL
+200 DEAFL
-206 NAVKGIQVKKDAKKE
+206 NAVKGIQVKVGAKKE

-235 LGKKLLTDLGY
+235 LGSKLLTDLGY
-246 DFVCVKEQ
+246 DFVAVKEQ
-254 MVPDGDFT
+254 MVPDGDFS

-273 AFELAIKYAKEANAD
+273 AFELAIKYAKDVKAD

-309 YHYLTGN
+309 YKYLTGN
-316 QTGAILINYLCTFRP
+316 QTGAILINYLCKFRP

-338 NTIVTGDLG
+338 NTIVTGSLG
-347 AKIARAHGIETF
+347 AEIAKKHGIETF

-364 FKYIGEQAR
+364 FKYIGEQAT

-380 LFFFG
+380 KFFFG

-420 GKDLVEVLNDLF
+420 GKTLVDVLEDLY
-432 KEYGYHKEGLVNI
+432 KEYGYHQEGLVNI

-454 RIGRILDHFRY
+454 KIGRILNHFRVS
-465 HNPDGFDIV
+465 NPAGFDIV
-474 AKEDYQLRKRTDYLD
+474 AKEDYELRKRYDYVA
-489 GKETPLTLPISNV
+489 GKESSLTLPVSNV
-502 VKFFLKDGSWF
+502 IKFFLKDGSWF

-528 ACVASSREE
+528 ACVASTMD
-537 AESKVKEIEDKVMKI
+537 AAKAKVKEIEDKVMKI
-552 VEEVK
+552 VGDIE

>member
-1 MNKKAQEWFEAKN
+1 MNNKAKVWFEAKN
-14 LDENLKK
+14 LEADLKE
-21 QLLSYNEEQLN
+21 QLNSYTEEQLN

-37 DISFGTGGMRGVIG
+37 DITFGTGGMRGVIG

-75 HYEKPSVVIAY
+75 HYDKPSVAIAY
-86 DPRHMSYE
+86 DPRHKSLD
-94 FSRDSACV
+94 FAKDSARV

-107 IKVYLFDKITPTPEL
+107 IKVFLFDKITPTPEL

-136 VTASHNPPE
+136 VTASHNPPD

-158 YVPELVDE
+158 YVPDLVDE
-166 VIKEIDAA
+166 VIKEIDKA
-174 PSYFDIVPKDYD
+174 PGYFDINPKPYD
-186 ALVKDG
+186 ELVKEG
-192 LIEIVGPV
+192 LIEIIGKEV
-200 IDEAFL
+200 DEAFL
-206 NAVKGIQVKKDAKKE
+206 NAVKGIQVKAGAKKE

-235 LGKKLLTDLGY
+235 LGSKLLTDLGY
-246 DFVCVKEQ
+246 DFVAVKEQ
-254 MVPDGDFT
+254 MVPDGDFS

-301 IAVLHNGE
+301 ISVLHNGE
-309 YHYLTGN
+309 YKYLTGN
-316 QTGAILINYLCTFRP
+316 QTGAVLINYLCKFRP

-338 NTIVTGDLG
+338 NTIVTGSLG
-347 AKIARAHGIETF
+347 AEIAEKHGIETF

-364 FKYIGEQAR
+364 FKYIGEQAT

-380 LFFFG
+380 KFFFG

-420 GKDLVEVLNDLF
+420 GKTLVDVLEDLY
-432 KEYGYHKEGLVNI
+432 KEYGYHQEGLVNI

-454 RIGRILDHFRY
+454 KIGRILNHFRVN
-465 HNPDGFDIV
+465 NPAGFDIV
-474 AKEDYQLRKRTDYLD
+474 AKEDYELRKRYDYLE
-489 GKETPLTLPISNV
+489 GKESNLTLPVSNV
-502 VKFFLKDGSWF
+502 IKFFLKDGSWF

-528 ACVASSREE
+528 ACVAPSMDD
-537 AESKVKEIEDKVMKI
+537 AKAKVKDIENKVMKI
-552 VEEVK
+552 VGDID